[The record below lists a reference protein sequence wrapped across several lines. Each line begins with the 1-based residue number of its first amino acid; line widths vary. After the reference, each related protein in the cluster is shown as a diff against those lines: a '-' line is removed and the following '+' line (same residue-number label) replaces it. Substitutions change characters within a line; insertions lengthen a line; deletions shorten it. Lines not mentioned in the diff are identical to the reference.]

1 MACDGGKAGEKTG
14 HCRDFAQESA
24 AGKRGT
30 MRHEARYGQ
39 ATPTGAPEWS
49 ETDLSQNLPRLC
61 GTHALTVLSGTR
73 AVLVDFV
80 ISGVVSQTG
89 CSGPV
94 KFCAAMWAVP
104 GRAGFKRALHQTV

>member
-24 AGKRGT
+24 AGKRRT

-49 ETDLSQNLPRLC
+49 ETDLS
-61 GTHALTVLSGTR
+61 
-73 AVLVDFV
+73 
-80 ISGVVSQTG
+80 
-89 CSGPV
+89 
-94 KFCAAMWAVP
+94 
-104 GRAGFKRALHQTV
+104 